1 MCGLAAILA
10 YGATAPPVDPA
21 ELLAIREAMRPRGPD
36 GEGLWVAP
44 DGRVGLAHRRLAIID
59 LSPAGLQPFWSA
71 DGRLAAS
78 YNGEIY
84 NWRELR
90 RALEQR
96 GQAFRTQC
104 DTEVILALYAAE
116 GPEGLRRLRGMYAL
130 ALWDGERRGLLLAR
144 DPLGIKP
151 LYYADDG
158 ATLRVASQVKA
169 LLAGG
174 RVATAPDPAGHAGFF
189 LWGHV
194 PEPVTLYAGIRSLP
208 PGGLLW
214 RGLDGRRWERTGSP
228 LPALLAAPPALLAAP
243 PAPPLAGDERARQ
256 VRALVGQSLRAHLV
270 ADVPVGLFLSAGRD
284 SACLASLLGPAA
296 AATRAFTLGVES
308 FRGGPLDEVPLAAAT
323 ARACGLAHEVRWV
336 GQADML
342 AARDQLLAAMDQ
354 PSTDGVNVFFIARAA
369 AAAGHRVALSGLG
382 ADELFGG
389 YPGFAEVPRLAA
401 LPRLPRLGRWLRRL
415 AQPLLSR
422 RLSPKWAGL
431 LEYGGGY
438 PGAYLLRRALF
449 MPWELPRLLGGDL
462 ARAGLAALASEATL
476 AASLEGLATPRQR
489 VTALESGHYMVAR
502 LLRDADW
509 AGMAHGLEI
518 RTPFADAGLY
528 RDLAPLLAAA
538 APPGKD
544 DLVAGDPRLPAA
556 VATRRKTGFVVPVER
571 WIAAEGVAERGL
583 RGWARV
589 VYRAAAGPGSLLR
602 ET

>member
-10 YGATAPPVDPA
+10 HGAAAPPVDVA

-71 DGRLAAS
+71 DGRLAVS

-90 RALEQR
+90 RALEQQ
-96 GQAFRTQC
+96 GHAFRTQC

-116 GPEGLRRLRGMYAL
+116 GAEGLRRLRGMYAL

-158 ATLRVASQVKA
+158 RTLRVASQVKA

-174 RVATAPDPAGHAGFF
+174 RVDTAPDPAGHAGFF

-194 PEPVTLYAGIRSLP
+194 PEPTTLYAAIRSLP
-208 PGGLLW
+208 PGGLRW
-214 RGLDGRRWERTGSP
+214 QGLDGRRWERTASP
-228 LPALLAAPPALLAAP
+228 LPDLLAAP
-243 PAPPLAGDERARQ
+243 PAPPLAPAERARR
-256 VRALVGQSLRAHLV
+256 VRDLVGQSLRAHLE
-270 ADVPVGLFLSAGRD
+270 ADVPVSLFLSAGRD

-296 AATRAFTLGVES
+296 ASTRAITLGVDS
-308 FRGGPLDEVPLAAAT
+308 FRGGPLDEVPLAVET

-354 PSTDGVNVFFIARAA
+354 PSTDGVNVFFIARVA

-389 YPGFAEVPRLAA
+389 YPGFVDVPRLAA
-401 LPRLPRLGRWLRRL
+401 LPRMPGLGRALRRL
-415 AQPLLSR
+415 AQPLLPR

-431 LEYGGGY
+431 LEYGGSY

-449 MPWELPRLLGGDL
+449 MPWELPRLLGREV

-476 AASLEGLATPRQR
+476 AASLAGLPTPRQR
-489 VTALESGHYMVAR
+489 VTPLESGHYMVAR

-518 RTPFADAGLY
+518 RTPFADAALY
-528 RDLAPLLAAA
+528 RDLAPLLAGA
-538 APPGKD
+538 APPGKN
-544 DLVAGDPRLPAA
+544 DLVASDPRLPPA
-556 VATRRKTGFVVPVER
+556 VAARRKTGFVVPVDR

-602 ET
+602 EA